1 MLGGTFMDFLK
12 NRTARTAS
20 VYILAVMVV
29 VIIILALNTGDSAWP
44 LQRRIIAVVLV
55 ILGFFPIAFM
65 AHKWRDKLEHS
76 RGYSLKE
83 FSLSEEELTQAVRL
97 WVYASKGKPS
107 EGEVRFMMNDE
118 GQILAQYYMAEE

>member
-1 MLGGTFMDFLK
+1 MNFLK

-20 VYILAVMVV
+20 VYILAVLVV
-29 VIIILALNTGDSAWP
+29 GLIIFIFNIGDSAWP
-44 LQRRIIAVVLV
+44 VQRRILALALV

-83 FSLSEEELTQAVRL
+83 FSLGEDEMVQAVRL
-97 WVYASKGKPS
+97 WVYASTGKSS
-107 EGEVRFMMNDE
+107 EGDVRFIMNDE
-118 GQILAQYYMAEE
+118 GQIMAQYYMPED